1 MPKKYWFCS
10 SRVEQWAV
18 NSKVVGS
25 NPTRIATDFVA
36 QLERVFAY
44 EAKGWRFES
53 FQNHTSSLERNK
65 AYWGYWLTFPTVS
78 REKRVRSPYKPQLT
92 DLLISYIW
100 EDNDWLFTCFGCRR
114 LQVRVFFPDKMEV
127 RQSRRVGAVCK
138 TVVLW
143 LSRFESYYFHK
154 LFFSTQFNCAVG
166 FESLFS
172 NKEIVLWIWK

>member
-100 EDNDWLFTCFGCRR
+100 EDNDWLFIPINREGYRFSRSFGTVSQTKWKYAKVGELGRSVKP
-114 LQVRVFFPDKMEV
+114 LSYDWVGSNPTTSTNYFFL
-127 RQSRRVGAVCK
+127 R
-138 TVVLW
+138 
-143 LSRFESYYFHK
+143 
-154 LFFSTQFNCAVG
+154 
-166 FESLFS
+166 SL
-172 NKEIVLWIWK
+172 IAQ

>member
-100 EDNDWLFTCFGCRR
+100 EDNDWLFIPINREGYRFSRSFESC
-114 LQVRVFFPDKMEV
+114 FPDKMEV

-154 LFFSTQFNCAVG
+154 LFLLRRIIA
-166 FESLFS
+166 
-172 NKEIVLWIWK
+172 